1 MDTLPPFG
9 YDRPLRTSVRIPKG
23 GPSVANHPFEG
34 IRWAWMNG
42 RLVEF
47 EQATVPVMTHA
58 LHYGTGVFEGIR
70 CYQTQQGSA
79 VFRLAEHM
87 DRLVQS
93 AKICRMELPFS
104 AEELSAAVDETI
116 RANELVACY
125 IRPIAFRGFGPMG
138 VNPLKSPVDVA
149 IGVWRWGTYLGEEAL
164 EKGVDVCV
172 SSWRR
177 PSQDSVP
184 AIAKAT
190 GNYMNAGMIKMEAV
204 LGGFHEAIALD
215 TAGYVSEGS
224 GENLFLVRD
233 GVLYTPPV
241 ASSILAGITRDT
253 VIKLAADLEIE
264 VCEETIPRSLLYVCD
279 ELFFTGTAAEI
290 TPIRSVDRITV
301 GPGRPG
307 EVTRRLMA
315 EFRRIVHGEVP
326 DRHGWLHPLAVEAAA
341 SVA

>member
-1 MDTLPPFG
+1 M
-9 YDRPLRTSVRIPKG
+9 
-23 GPSVANHPFEG
+23 ANHPFEG

-47 EQATVPVMTHA
+47 EKATVPVMTHA

-70 CYQTQQGSA
+70 CYQTRTGSA
-79 VFRLAEHM
+79 VFRLAEHLQ
-87 DRLVQS
+87 RLVYS
-93 AKICRMELPFS
+93 AKICRMELPFTPH
-104 AEELSAAVDETI
+104 ELSVAVEETI
-116 RANELVACY
+116 RANELDACY

-138 VNPLKSPVDVA
+138 VNPMKSPVDVA
-149 IGVWRWGTYLGEEAL
+149 IGVWRWGSYLGEESA
-164 EKGVDVCV
+164 EQGVDVCV

-177 PSQDSVP
+177 PSQDAIPS
-184 AIAKAT
+184 IAKST
-190 GNYMNAGMIKMEAV
+190 GNYLNAGLIKMEAV

-224 GENLFLVRD
+224 GENIFLVSD
-233 GVLYTPPV
+233 GILFTPPTS
-241 ASSILAGITRDT
+241 SSILAGITRDT
-253 VIKLAADLEIE
+253 VFTLAREMGLTIR
-264 VCEETIPRSLLYVCD
+264 EETIPRSRLYVCD

-307 EVTRRLMA
+307 EITRRLIA
-315 EFRRIVHGEVP
+315 EFRRICSGETP
-326 DRHGWLHPLAVEAAA
+326 DRHGWLHPVGVETAA